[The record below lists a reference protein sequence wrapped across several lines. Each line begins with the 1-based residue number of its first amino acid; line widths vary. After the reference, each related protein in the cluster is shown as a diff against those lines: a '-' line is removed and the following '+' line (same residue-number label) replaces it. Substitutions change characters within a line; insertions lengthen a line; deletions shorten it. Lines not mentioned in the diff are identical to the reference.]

1 MEDQAATTFF
11 LLPNSYSAHMLVMT
25 SIHRN
30 QPLQKGTVLILQLSY
45 WALVTNLLMHKN
57 VPVSSDGGL
66 GQSVYEKES
75 NALGTTI

>member
-45 WALVTNLLMHKN
+45 WASVTNLLMHKH

-75 NALGTTI
+75 NALSTTI